1 MYNSGLVAVIVAN
14 GKIVREMNNAG
25 TSTVYLPFGCEYSI
39 RLKNQEN
46 RRAAVKI
53 SIDGDDALSGHQLV
67 VEGNSESEVK
77 GKLDSSGD
85 VAKNAFRFIE
95 KSDRIREHR
104 GNKIDDGIVRIEF
117 QFEEP
122 VSIHIPRVKKA
133 PSPWDR
139 PYQSPIWYSTG
150 GPLRGSSLGDS
161 YTKGAMPSDG
171 EIRCQ
176 NFSCSAAGASMDF
189 CAAPANEDGITV
201 AGSHVN
207 QKFGTTYLRA
217 LNPTK
222 HVIVFQLKGAKTD
235 GQPIIQPVLARKK
248 VQCSTCGQHC
258 KSSNKFCPEC
268 STCLV

>member
-1 MYNSGLVAVIVAN
+1 MYKSGLVAVIVAN
-14 GKIVREMNNAG
+14 GKIVREMNSAG

-53 SIDGDDALSGHQLV
+53 SIDGDDVLSGHQLV
-67 VEGNSESEVK
+67 VEANSESEVK

-85 VAKNAFRFIE
+85 LAKNAFKFIE
-95 KSDRIREHR
+95 KTDKIREFR

-122 VSIHIPRVKKA
+122 RPVLIPRSPRLKKSRPDIDPWVQPYA
-133 PSPWDR
+133 PPVW
-139 PYQSPIWYSTG
+139 YQSG
-150 GPLRGSSLGDS
+150 GPLRGSSL
-161 YTKGAMPSDG
+161 KGTESFTDGQISCQSFNCAMPND
-171 EIRCQ
+171 
-176 NFSCSAAGASMDF
+176 
-189 CAAPANEDGITV
+189 DGITV

-207 QKFGTTYLRA
+207 QKFGTTYLGN
-217 LNPTK
+217 LENQT
-222 HVIVFQLKGAKTD
+222 HVIVFQLKGAKAD
-235 GQPIIQPVLARKK
+235 GQPIVQPVLARKK
-248 VQCSTCGQHC
+248 VQCPTCGRAC